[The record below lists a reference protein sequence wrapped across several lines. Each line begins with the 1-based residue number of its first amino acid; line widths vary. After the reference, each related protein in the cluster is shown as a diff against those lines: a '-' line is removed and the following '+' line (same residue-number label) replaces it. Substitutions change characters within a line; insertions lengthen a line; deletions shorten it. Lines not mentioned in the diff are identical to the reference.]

1 MEKAEKKYKAVVVVV
16 VKKLQGVFVATC
28 GGVDWTSRPSYLWK
42 KLVQNALLPEPGGG
56 AGTGVFSLQTNPTKN
71 KINPTI
77 NLSVLVHQTT
87 RQPTENT
94 KSELLGGSSF

>member
-56 AGTGVFSLQTNPTKN
+56 AGTSVFSQNA
-71 KINPTI
+71 
-77 NLSVLVHQTT
+77 
-87 RQPTENT
+87 
-94 KSELLGGSSF
+94 LLGGFKCTQPDNQLKNT